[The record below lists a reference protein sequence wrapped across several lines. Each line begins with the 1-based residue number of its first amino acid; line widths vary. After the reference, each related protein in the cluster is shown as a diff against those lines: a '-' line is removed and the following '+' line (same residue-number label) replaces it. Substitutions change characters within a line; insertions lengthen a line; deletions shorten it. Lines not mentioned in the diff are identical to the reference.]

1 MASKYHVGD
10 VVQVVPTPYEDC
22 PFNWTASM
30 DKWLGRVVV
39 ITNCYHS
46 AGYNADVYHIE
57 PVPCESNQGFTPFS
71 QTWSWCENCLSQ
83 WEPTP
88 RKRILK
94 FLKLMIC
101 SEVIGD
107 GVRT

>member
-71 QTWSWCENCLSQ
+71 QTWSWCENCFVPVGADTT
-83 WEPTP
+83 EED
-88 RKRILK
+88 
-94 FLKLMIC
+94 FEV
-101 SEVIGD
+101 SEIDDLLGGD
-107 GVRT
+107 W